1 MKTALV
7 FGSSG
12 LIGGHLLNQLIK
24 DNNYNKIKIFVRS
37 EPENNDPKV
46 EIIKTDFNNLE
57 NHKEDIKGDDCFFCI
72 GTTKQNSP
80 DKNEYRRVEL
90 DVPKEIAQIAKSNS
104 VNSFIF
110 VSSGYADP
118 KSSGDYLKFKG
129 EVEEELKRLNFSKL
143 GIMRPSF
150 LLGDRKE
157 KRVGEKIGIFVF
169 KLLSPLF
176 LGPLKKMKP
185 IHSTTVAKAHVL
197 SLKNSKVNG
206 RRLLIGS
213 EVKKMLEISKIM
225 QEEFPQFAKKLPK
238 KEMPNFMLKLISYLD
253 SSAKLMVPELGILM
267 QTDTSYAED
276 LLGIKFKPARDS
288 IKDAGNSVIRLGLI

>member
-12 LIGGHLLNQLIK
+12 LIGGHLLNELIQS
-24 DNNYNKIKIFVRS
+24 DNYYKIKLFVRS
-37 EPENNDPKV
+37 DYEINHSKT
-46 EIIKTDFNNLE
+46 EIIKTDFDNLE

-90 DVPKEIAQIAKSNS
+90 DVPKKIAQIAKSNL
-104 VNSFIF
+104 VNSFVF

-118 KSSGDYLKFKG
+118 NSSGDYLKFKG
-129 EVEEELKRLNFSKL
+129 LVEEELKRLDFSKL

-150 LLGDRKE
+150 LIGDRKE
-157 KRVGEKIGIFVF
+157 KRVGEKVGIFIF

-185 IHSTTVAKAHVL
+185 IHSKKVAKAMIKITNGDFKQNVFE
-197 SLKNSKVNG
+197 SNEIVEVSNS
-206 RRLLIGS
+206 
-213 EVKKMLEISKIM
+213 
-225 QEEFPQFAKKLPK
+225 
-238 KEMPNFMLKLISYLD
+238 
-253 SSAKLMVPELGILM
+253 
-267 QTDTSYAED
+267 
-276 LLGIKFKPARDS
+276 
-288 IKDAGNSVIRLGLI
+288 

>member
-12 LIGGHLLNQLIK
+12 LVGGHLLSQLIEN
-24 DNNYNKIKIFVRS
+24 DDYNKIKIFVRS
-37 EPENNDPKV
+37 EPEINDPKV

-80 DKNEYRRVEL
+80 DKSEYRRVEL
-90 DVPKEIAQIAKSNS
+90 EVPKQVAQIAKSNS
-104 VNSFIF
+104 VNSFVF

-129 EVEEELKRLNFSKL
+129 EVEEELKRLNFPKL

-185 IHSTTVAKAHVL
+185 IQSETVAKAM
-197 SLKNSKVNG
+197 
-206 RRLLIGS
+206 I
-213 EVKKMLEISKIM
+213 
-225 QEEFPQFAKKLPK
+225 
-238 KEMPNFMLKLISYLD
+238 
-253 SSAKLMVPELGILM
+253 SSANKNLEKNVFESNEIAELIL
-267 QTDTSYAED
+267 
-276 LLGIKFKPARDS
+276 
-288 IKDAGNSVIRLGLI
+288 N